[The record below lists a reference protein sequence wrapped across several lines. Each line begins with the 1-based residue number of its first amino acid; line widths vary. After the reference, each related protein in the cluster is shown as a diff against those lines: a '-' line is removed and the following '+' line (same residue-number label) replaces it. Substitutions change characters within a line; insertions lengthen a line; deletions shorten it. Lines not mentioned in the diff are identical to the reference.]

1 MNFLTP
7 LTALTAAAITIPLLV
22 LLYFLKLKRREQVV
36 STTFLWKRAVQDLQV
51 NAPFQRLRRNILL
64 LLQLL
69 ALLAVLLALAGP
81 ILALSTG
88 AGKRHVILIDRS
100 ASMNATDGDPEGRQ
114 TRSRLAEAK
123 RRAKQT
129 VDSLRDRSLFS
140 LTDRPDQAMV
150 VAFDETAVVVCS
162 FTEDKQK
169 LKLAIDSI
177 EPTDRT
183 SSLTQA
189 VSVARAFAQAPGE
202 ETNNRSAE
210 ALPRLI
216 LFSDGRISDIN
227 DVVAGDGEFIYHV
240 IGHSSHNVA
249 VTAMQARRSYENP
262 LQVQVF
268 ATVSNYDSK
277 QVTTDI
283 AVSINGDVVA
293 VRAVTLPPW
302 SRETDRPGQ
311 QSVDLILEVDRG
323 GVVEVRQL
331 HADLLA
337 SDDAAWSVLAPP
349 KELSVLLVSQGNRVL
364 ESALR
369 ACPVAR
375 LAVQTPA
382 AFEEGLTGEEGGDV
396 TAADVIVLDGVTPDR
411 LARGNYLVFGNA
423 PPALD
428 VTPVGTLENQ
438 FLVDWRQQHAV
449 LRYVDLANLFVA
461 EAPKVVFPRDAQILA
476 EFNEGPAMGV
486 IRRQGS
492 TFLLV
497 GFDPLQSNWPFE
509 PGFIIFCY
517 NALAF
522 LGAQSGQAQEAQLTV
537 GDPMVAQGQEA
548 GARATVWGPHGLRQE
563 VTADQAGTLRLPA
576 TARAGVYRLEVLD
589 RPDRFFA
596 VNLLDRQESHI
607 EPLPSVQLTGRVV
620 EAQQSLVQK
629 ANVPVWPGLILLALL
644 LVVVEWIVYNAKM
657 RI

>member
-7 LTALTAAAITIPLLV
+7 LTALAAAALAIPLLV
-22 LLYFLKLKRREQVV
+22 LLYFLKLKRQEQVV
-36 STTFLWKRAVQDLQV
+36 SSTFLWKRAVQDLQV

-69 ALLAVLLALAGP
+69 ALMAVLLALAGP
-81 ILALSTG
+81 ILALATG
-88 AGKRHVILIDRS
+88 AGTRHVILIDRS
-100 ASMNATDGDPEGRQ
+100 ASMSAMDGDPEGRQ
-114 TRSRLAEAK
+114 TRSRLAEAQ

-150 VAFDETAVVVCS
+150 VAFDETAAVVCS

-189 VSVARAFAQAPGE
+189 VSVARAFAQSPGE

-216 LFSDGRISDIN
+216 LFSDGHISDIN
-227 DVVAGDGEFIYHV
+227 DVVAGEGEFIYHA
-240 IGHSSHNVA
+240 IGQASHNVA

-268 ATVSNYDSK
+268 ATVSNYDSN
-277 QVTTDI
+277 QVTTDVAI
-283 AVSINGDVVA
+283 SINGDVVA
-293 VRAVTLPPW
+293 VQALTLPPR
-302 SRETDRPGQ
+302 SQETDRPGQ
-311 QSVDLILEVDRG
+311 QSVDLTLEYDRG
-323 GVVEVRQL
+323 GVVEVRHL

-349 KELSVLLVSQGNRVL
+349 KELSVLLVSRGNRVL
-364 ESALR
+364 ESAFR

-375 LAVQTPA
+375 LSVQTPA
-382 AFEEGLTGEEGGDV
+382 EFAADATGQGGDSV
-396 TAADVIVLDGVTPDR
+396 TPPDVIVLDGVTPET
-411 LARGNYLVFGNA
+411 LERGNYLVFGKA
-423 PPALD
+423 PKSLD
-428 VTPVGTLENQ
+428 VTPLGTLERQ
-438 FLVDWRQQHAV
+438 FMVDWREQHAV

-486 IRRQGS
+486 IRRKGS

-509 PGFIIFCY
+509 PGFILFCY

-522 LGAQSGQAQEAQLTV
+522 LGAQSGQALEAQLTV

-548 GARATVWGPHGLRQE
+548 GTRALVWGPHDLRQE

-576 TARAGVYRLEVLD
+576 TAHAGVYRLEISN
-589 RPDRFFA
+589 RADRFYA
-596 VNLLDRQESHI
+596 VNLMDRQESDI
-607 EPLPSVQLTGRVV
+607 APLPEVQLTGRVV
-620 EAQQSLVQK
+620 EAEQSLVQQ
-629 ANVPVWPGLILLALL
+629 ANVPVWPALILLALV
-644 LVVVEWIVYNAKM
+644 LVVVEWIVYNSKM